1 MGGNVL
7 QSGSVTA
14 GHNATWITDGVIAD
28 GGPIAASN
36 KVLGSIFGAD
46 FNSTGDQPLVLP
58 ASINAFQLT
67 GIIVTNAS
75 VSLNA
80 AFGGFYP
87 LSSKAGSP
95 IVLASQSYAALTASS
110 LLMQPTLTAFATTT
124 RFSSAILT
132 GLWAI
137 YLSLTVPQGSTATAD
152 VYLTGLDLSA

>member
-67 GIIVTNAS
+67 AIIVTNAS
-75 VSLNA
+75 TSLTTA
-80 AFGGFYP
+80 TGGFYP
-87 LSSKAGSP
+87 LASKAGSP
-95 IVLASQSYAALTASS
+95 IVSAAQNYLSLVASS
-110 LLMQPTLTAFATTT
+110 DLLRPTLTTFASTT
-124 RFSSAILT
+124 RFSNAILT
-132 GLWAI
+132 SSWAI
-137 YLSLTVPQGSTATAD
+137 YFSLTIPQGATATCD
-152 VYLTGLDLSA
+152 VYAIGIDLSP